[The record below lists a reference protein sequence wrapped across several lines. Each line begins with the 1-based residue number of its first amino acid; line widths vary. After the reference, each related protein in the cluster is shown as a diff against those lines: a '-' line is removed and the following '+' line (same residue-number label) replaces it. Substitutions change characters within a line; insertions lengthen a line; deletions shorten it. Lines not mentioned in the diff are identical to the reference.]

1 MVSALFIIKKE
12 FMEYKRKQRA
22 LSDITK
28 QKISMKLKGRKKSLA
43 HCSKISKGLQ
53 NYWQQIPQQT
63 TSGTTTIGI

>member
-1 MVSALFIIKKE
+1 
-12 FMEYKRKQRA
+12 MEYKRKQRA
-22 LSDITK
+22 LSDVTR
-28 QKISMKLKGRKKSLA
+28 QKISMKLKGKKKSVA